1 MIARTHYSSDQ
12 IIAER
17 GEQIYEERFQ
27 ADYEQHYSGQY
38 VVIDILTKSAYVA
51 AFPEEALN
59 KANAMVPNGLFHLV
73 RIHTP
78 PLSSDGS
85 SLIP

>member
-17 GEQIYEERFQ
+17 GEQIYAERFQ
-27 ADYEQHYSGQY
+27 AEYEQHYSGQY

-51 AFPEEALN
+51 AFQEEAIN
-59 KANAMVPNGLFHLV
+59 KAKAIAPNGLFHLV

-78 PLSSDGS
+78 TLFERC
-85 SLIP
+85 I